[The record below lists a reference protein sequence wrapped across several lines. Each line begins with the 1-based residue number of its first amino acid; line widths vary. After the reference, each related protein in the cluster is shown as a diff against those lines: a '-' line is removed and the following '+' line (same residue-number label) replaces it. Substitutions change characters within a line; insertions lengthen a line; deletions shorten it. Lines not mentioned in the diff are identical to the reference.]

1 MLKRRAFLK
10 QAALGAATILV
21 PPAIVTAARAADT
34 VTVLTPFGFL
44 PDFIEIMNAK
54 SGGHFA
60 KFGIDANVVGGH
72 GGAQTTQELV
82 AGRAQFARGAGVD
95 LLSAMGKQTLPVVSI
110 STLYQ
115 GATFQLVSLKDKPI
129 RDGMELKGK
138 TVGLV
143 SVGGST
149 DTFLTLIL
157 AKVGL
162 SKDDV
167 RRQVVGNNPGAVE
180 FIRQGRIDCFICSI
194 NVVITLERTGV
205 PIVYWSMDKYAPM
218 PGQIYMADRDTLTS
232 KPELAV
238 RFLRAMRASVD
249 EIMTKPLGPI
259 FERAAKDFEI
269 PGLKNVDIPV
279 AVEQASINQLWL
291 TQGKQNLMR
300 NVPALW
306 QSGVDALHAIGL
318 LPATDAKP
326 FYTNKFIDE
335 ALKS

>member
-1 MLKRRAFLK
+1 MLERRAFLR
-10 QAALGAATILV
+10 QAAIGAATIV
-21 PPAIVTAARAADT
+21 ASPAIVTTARAADL

-60 KFGIDANVVGGH
+60 EFGIDARVLGGH

-82 AGRAQFARGAGVD
+82 AGQAQFARGSGID

-115 GATFQLVSLKDKPI
+115 GGTFQLASLKDKPI
-129 RDGMELKGK
+129 RDGRDLKGK
-138 TVGLV
+138 NVGLV

-167 RRQVVGNNPGAVE
+167 KREVVGNNPGAVE

-218 PGQIYMADRDTLTS
+218 PGQIYMAARDTLAS

-238 RFLRAMRASVD
+238 RFLRAMKASVD
-249 EIMTKPLGPI
+249 ELMTKPLEPI
-259 FERAAKDFEI
+259 FERAAKDYEI
-269 PGLKNVDIPV
+269 PGLKNIDIPV
-279 AVEQASINQLWL
+279 AVEQTSIDQLWL
-291 TQGKQNLMR
+291 SEGRQNLMR

-306 QSGVDALHAIGL
+306 QSGVDALHGIDL
-318 LPATDAKP
+318 LTIADATP
-326 FYTNKFIDE
+326 LYTNKFIDE
-335 ALKS
+335 ALKA